1 MAVHG
6 HWPCPYTLLCTAKI
20 RTFFKS
26 KQYEQNF
33 LISKEKAT
41 AISILSAVCWL
52 VCAPCRL
59 GQPSILPSSQP
70 HVSNSK
76 TSFTA
81 VHGTGLT
88 GLYSAR
94 RIHCNVILAHS
105 VIFIHLGGQRDRSV
119 SRRATRCSIYQ
130 DINLFLYLLMS
141 LCHIYPQYAIKTI
154 VEFLRLQLA
163 I

>member
-1 MAVHG
+1 MG
-6 HWPCPYTLLCTAKI
+6 HPSMPRWRYTVTDPVPTHFCALQRYKHFL
-20 RTFFKS
+20 KS
-26 KQYEQNF
+26 KQHEHNF

-41 AISILSAVCWL
+41 TISILSAVCWL

-76 TSFTA
+76 ISFTA

-88 GLYSAR
+88 GLHSAR

-105 VIFIHLGGQRDRSV
+105 VIFIHLGGHRDRSV
-119 SRRATRCSIYQ
+119 SR
-130 DINLFLYLLMS
+130 
-141 LCHIYPQYAIKTI
+141 
-154 VEFLRLQLA
+154 
-163 I
+163 

>member
-1 MAVHG
+1 MVTDHKQCYLWIPKPRPEVLWCISGSEKKIFWTYVLLHHRGEHTERGKKNRTPIDAPLAVHG

-52 VCAPCRL
+52 VCAPCCL

-70 HVSNSK
+70 HVSNLK
-76 TSFTA
+76 ISFTA

-88 GLYSAR
+88 GL
-94 RIHCNVILAHS
+94 V
-105 VIFIHLGGQRDRSV
+105 Q
-119 SRRATRCSIYQ
+119 CSE
-130 DINLFLYLLMS
+130 DS
-141 LCHIYPQYAIKTI
+141 LQCY
-154 VEFLRLQLA
+154 FGS
-163 I
+163 

>member
-1 MAVHG
+1 MVHG

-41 AISILSAVCWL
+41 AISLLSAVCWL

-76 TSFTA
+76 ISFTA

-88 GLYSAR
+88 GLHSAR

-119 SRRATRCSIYQ
+119 SRRATRYYHISGRSPVPLVCQ
-130 DINLFLYLLMS
+130 NS
-141 LCHIYPQYAIKTI
+141 LVLHPEI
-154 VEFLRLQLA
+154 VRNGVYNC
-163 I
+163 

>member
-41 AISILSAVCWL
+41 AINILSAVCWL

-70 HVSNSK
+70 HVLNSK
-76 TSFTA
+76 ISFTA

-88 GLYSAR
+88 GLHSAR
-94 RIHCNVILAHS
+94 RIHCNVILTHC
-105 VIFIHLGGQRDRSV
+105 VIFIHVGGQRYRSV
-119 SRRATRCSIYQ
+119 SRNAIRCSIYK
-130 DINLFLYLLMS
+130 DIRLFPVSFDVKVL
-141 LCHIYPQYAIKTI
+141 HKTMI
-154 VEFLRLQLA
+154 CYQNDS
-163 I
+163 